1 MTRGPTPEQTAWG
14 GVAWCGAY
22 LLAIFALPAPG
33 GVDRVL
39 RADVFLLVP
48 ALFATAA
55 AWTAA
60 RAARGGERA
69 FWLLLGAATA
79 ANSASQVLFAAH
91 EAWRPDAVALRMLAH
106 LGYYAYVVLLTVALM
121 ARPER
126 PRTLRR
132 ARAASIEWLIA
143 FVLGY
148 FLILY
153 FVMLPDGAAQRPWYL
168 VLVAQEAFPAL
179 GALWLAAHAA
189 ASPFRRVYRILAV
202 GFTLGALCSAYPNWL
217 YTRGQYQ
224 VYSPWDIAWLLPVLA
239 VAVAARTA
247 PASGWLRAPWPA
259 APIDTAPPLAAAAAA
274 VRTRGVALE
283 EVSVGSTPTA
293 RAAMGQEGVT
303 ECRPGNYVYH
313 DGSQVAL
320 GTCGEDE
327 CALTV
332 LATVVSVPAPGR
344 AVLDAGSK
352 TLSSDPLRPRANG
365 FGLVLGTHSRLS
377 RLSEEHGVVEV
388 AEGDSFRVGQKVR
401 VLPNHAC
408 VVSNLHDRV
417 MVVSGEAV
425 VDEWAVAARGRVL

>member
-1 MTRGPTPEQTAWG
+1 MRRWPDLETPC
-14 GVAWCGAY
+14 V
-22 LLAIFALPAPG
+22 L
-33 GVDRVL
+33 VDLDRLQRNVS
-39 RADVFLLVP
+39 RM
-48 ALFATAA
+48 ATG
-55 AWTAA
+55 A
-60 RAARGGERA
+60 RAAGVRLRPHAKTHKVPEIARLQLKAGAAGLSVAKASEAEVFAAAGAADLFVAFPVVGADKARRLLALSERA
-69 FWLLLGAATA
+69 
-79 ANSASQVLFAAH
+79 
-91 EAWRPDAVALRMLAH
+91 R
-106 LGYYAYVVLLTVALM
+106 
-121 ARPER
+121 
-126 PRTLRR
+126 
-132 ARAASIEWLIA
+132 
-143 FVLGY
+143 
-148 FLILY
+148 
-153 FVMLPDGAAQRPWYL
+153 
-168 VLVAQEAFPAL
+168 
-179 GALWLAAHAA
+179 
-189 ASPFRRVYRILAV
+189 LAV
-202 GFTLGALCSAYPNWL
+202 GVDSLEGARTLAGPFADAGRALDVLIKVDVGYHRVGVPPESAPLLALRIAETKGIRLRGLFTHAGHGYLQETPEG
-217 YTRGQYQ
+217 
-224 VYSPWDIAWLLPVLA
+224 
-239 VAVAARTA
+239 VAAIGAIEGRT
-247 PASGWLRAPWPA
+247 
-259 APIDTAPPLAAAAAA
+259 LAAAAAA
-274 VRTRGVALE
+274 VRTRGVPLE

-365 FGLVLGTHSRLS
+365 FGLVLGTRSRLA